1 MFPVRRA
8 AGGSKV
14 KEALMKSLDQTLIGR
29 YHEEGYLFPFR
40 AFSAEVAAGYRAE
53 VERTCANTA
62 GPAAAASGTVS
73 YRVKPYLLFRWAA
86 GLVREPAILDA
97 VEDLIGR
104 DIMVFHT
111 TMWWKTKG
119 SPNRVPWHQDGT
131 YFGLAPYEHVTA
143 WVALSPS
150 NTRTGCVRIVPGSHH
165 SGQMPHADHRDPALM
180 LSRGQTVVVDIDGS
194 LAKPIVLSP
203 GEFSLHHTLAVH
215 SSDPNT
221 GDDDRI
227 GIGISYIPTRVRH
240 VGPTRLSATL
250 VRGQDGYGH
259 FDLEPAPAADL
270 DPAADAAHRD
280 SDARFWEASRSIP
293 EMAGIH

>member
-1 MFPVRRA
+1 
-8 AGGSKV
+8 
-14 KEALMKSLDQTLIGR
+14 MKSLDQGLVRR
-29 YHEEGYLFPFR
+29 YHDEGFLFPFR
-40 AFSAEVAAGYRAE
+40 GLSTEAAAWYRAE
-53 VERTCANTA
+53 VERTCAATP
-62 GPAAAASGTVS
+62 GPKVALTGTVS
-73 YRVKPYLLFRWAA
+73 YRVKPYLLFTWAA
-86 GLVREPAILDA
+86 AMVREPAILDA
-97 VEDLIGR
+97 VEDLIGP

-131 YFGLAPYEHVTA
+131 YFGLAPFEHVTA

-150 NTRTGCVRIVPGSHH
+150 NLGTGCVRVVPGSHR
-165 SGQMPHADHRDPALM
+165 SGQMPHADHRDPTLM
-180 LSRGQTVVVDIDGS
+180 LSRGQTVVTDIDGS
-194 LAKPIVLSP
+194 RAIPIVLSP

-215 SSDPNT
+215 ASDPNT

-250 VRGQDGYGH
+250 VRGHDAYGH
-259 FDLEPAPAADL
+259 FDLEPRPVADL
-270 DPAADAAHRD
+270 DPAAVAAHRE
-280 SDARFWEASRSIP
+280 SDTRFWEASKSIP

>member
-1 MFPVRRA
+1 M
-8 AGGSKV
+8 
-14 KEALMKSLDQTLIGR
+14 LDQSLISR
-29 YHEEGYLFPFR
+29 YRDEGFLFPFH
-40 AFSAEVAAGYRAE
+40 AFSAETAAAYRAE
-53 VERTCANTA
+53 VERTCAATP
-62 GPAAAASGTVS
+62 GPAAAASGSVS

-86 GLVREPAILDA
+86 ALVREPAVLDA
-97 VEDLIGR
+97 VEDLIGP

-131 YFGLAPYEHVTA
+131 YFGLAPFEHVTA

-150 NTRTGCVRIVPGSHH
+150 NLGTGCVRVVPGSHRA
-165 SGQMPHADHRDPALM
+165 GQLPHADHRDADLM
-180 LSRGQTVVVDIDGS
+180 LSRGQTVVADIDGS
-194 LAKPIVLSP
+194 LAIPIVLSP

-215 SSDPNT
+215 ASDPNT

-250 VRGQDGYGH
+250 VRGRDTYDH
-259 FDLEPAPAADL
+259 FDLEPAPVGDL
-270 DPAADAAHRD
+270 DPAAVAAHRD